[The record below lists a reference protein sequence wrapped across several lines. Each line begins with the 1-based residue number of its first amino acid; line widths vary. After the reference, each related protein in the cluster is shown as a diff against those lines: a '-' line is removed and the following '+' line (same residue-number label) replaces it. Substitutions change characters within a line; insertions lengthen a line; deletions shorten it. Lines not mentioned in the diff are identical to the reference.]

1 MITMSLSKRAL
12 FALAVMGAAASSTA
26 EEAML
31 TTAQPAGMSNIATRD
46 APQEV
51 SRTLLRTAPLT
62 LRLPPAKAQPDVVST
77 EAATVATYAASL
89 PNSCD
94 RAAGALCYDYR
105 NGRALYK
112 PMRKL
117 MPPIPGLTPHNLSI
131 HRDKVILEYSFK

>member
-1 MITMSLSKRAL
+1 MNTTSLPKSAL
-12 FALAVMGAAASSTA
+12 LALAMMGLATASVA

-31 TTAQPAGMSNIATRD
+31 TAAPMAGMSNSATRD
-46 APQEV
+46 TPQEV

-62 LRLPPAKAQPDVVST
+62 LRLPPSKAQTNVGST
-77 EAATVATYAASL
+77 EAAMVPAYAASL

-112 PMRKL
+112 PMRRL